1 MSRARHKDKMRAN
14 GGPVKAD
21 WNAGEEQ
28 NAAKEAMERKK
39 GGKVEHMEAEGD
51 KAKKRGDRRG
61 RARGGRIGANLMPL
75 STAAKVKHVTPG
87 ETPEEGDDMVK

>member
-28 NAAKEAMERKK
+28 NAAKEAKERKK
-39 GGKVEHMEAEGD
+39 GGRVHMEAEGD
-51 KAKKRGDRRG
+51 KAKKRADRRG
-61 RARGGRIGANLMPL
+61 RARGGRIGANLAPL
-75 STAAKVKHVTPG
+75 STAARVKHVTKG
-87 ETPEEGDDMVK
+87 ETPEEGDDKVM